1 MALER
6 RPASPGPLSL
16 VLAATVTRDN
26 LEAMKP
32 PREEGEADHAMSDED
47 RPLLHTELLLDGCIK
62 LDGKPGHLKSL
73 NIFVEDDDD
82 VSQSRP
88 GSPQR
93 TISVTM
99 CDKESRRSC
108 GEGMRSDLRNDDGR
122 EVGPGRQKLLRQK
135 SNVVMDKLFNIH
147 NYQIRLSGKQPQ
159 GLAAALTDARPEI
172 LPALKEPKGLK
183 AVLYLGNLSDQETVG
198 GKGRILGFRADE
210 DGRGD
215 TSSTSMGRGG
225 LPDQEQTSPFQQHG
239 GSEVLDVCSYEYD
252 SGDKSYPDDNYS
264 YGKDRN
270 HVHSKDI
277 ASPRNQVSE
286 NTDDNLRILE
296 TLPTDLVSSLVGTQS
311 KIFTAS
317 ECEESER
324 EEEPYRQA
332 YSKKTARNS
341 QEDFPMD
348 EILGSSRTDPRR
360 NFTRQDKSSKSE
372 GRIRRPGP
380 SCKESKLSEKS
391 LRTFHDH
398 VEELEGADEG
408 PKSPRGSKHLSR
420 NMGVGTSSSCSTS
433 AARAHD
439 SNHNGRSRSR
449 SRKKNPKRVLEGTSE
464 EQEVHHECIL
474 PPSHSEKG
482 KDLQHRPRKM
492 TKGHES
498 LRFAPLDLSVDG
510 DRSRRST
517 HNANSYTDSHQE
529 RGSRDRMDMLN
540 SKAKETGEKMLSI
553 SKLLENMS
561 SVTQQMLNNS
571 PQPWSR
577 ESHTN
582 QAWNQQTSRDFQV
595 VAGSISRQPQQIQ
608 TTDTNCHF
616 ARNMHPSQLLN
627 EGASQANETPFDS
640 SHQAHFLDGRPPEQP
655 STADNL
661 QSQIIISAS
670 RMIYDSVADIR
681 SLVIQVHA
689 SLRGAADF
697 EKQFDVVDN
706 RLSPQ
711 LINQATHRSSKQL
724 ADGGPSQMSMPDS
737 HFQQLSP
744 MRDHQSRLLG
754 SPLSHPG
761 LQRDGSILLGTMN
774 KRYSRMHHGED
785 SFQHPEGM
793 SRKVQKPSGPYG
805 MGDSRPSLNTR
816 PSQVGSQDKDMEL
829 FDTMSNRAS
838 QLAVAQQQSLN
849 LSKLKVPQKYK
860 GNENSQQ
867 TLPRN
872 GRQSQIQTDRS
883 AQLNLEGTHMQQPD
897 PLSNRSSR
905 VNVQAVDSRMFGSPS
920 IRQPQLG
927 EGHWSQLN
935 NQREVVSQVNN
946 QGSQH
951 FQVLENRTL
960 GSMNMRQSQSPSRLG
975 TLDTR
980 AFDSLDASRPLQ
992 LDPQGTE
999 LLVAAMNARRS
1010 QGRVNIGPSQKY
1022 MQGSK
1027 SQKVDNRNKRS
1038 SQNVNMRVSQ
1048 GNPQDGNLP
1057 QFKDMKV
1064 PVRPVQLL
1072 NTRISQ
1078 MNLTKTDPQGSD
1090 GRASQL
1096 QMMNM
1101 QPSELLDSRLS
1112 HSNMRADH
1120 QIASANLNLQARTSQ
1135 HFADMKR
1142 RPSQLPSQMISQMNM
1157 PENNLRESDER
1168 PSQLWNNRPSQT
1180 MSIGSPQLLN
1190 ARPTYSNILDD
1201 QQMNLPGN
1209 GLQEFDGQ
1217 SAQLLNTRSSP
1228 MMNARS
1234 SQLLNGRSSLS
1245 NMLGGQ
1251 QIDTLDSNPQY
1262 VSLQQFEDI
1271 NIPRSSQ
1278 VLNTRISHMNLP
1290 ESGPRKLDGRLSQ
1303 GFSNRPSQM
1312 MDMRSSQL
1320 FDSRTPTSNIM
1331 PNDQQVDILDP
1342 LASQLVNTGSS
1353 QFHMQNND
1361 VQHFDSMEHR
1371 NSGFLEALPS
1381 QGGIQEDHFQQYD
1394 SSMEQPSQLLD
1405 HGSGRPS
1412 QAEMFYDGLQDQY
1425 DQENSRPSLFESS
1438 RPSQMSNTQQSQ
1450 VHDQQISQADM
1461 ELSDELQQ
1469 YGPSTIEF
1477 QISLT
1482 GPPQATHIQEGGE
1495 FQQYNPSSTRQTQL
1509 WNGRQSEVVIRDDG
1523 SQQYNPRQSQLA
1535 NTRLSESYRQG
1546 DNQQLY
1552 DGTNPTSNS
1561 FMNTIPSQTDMRP
1574 SQILYERPS
1583 QIALQGDT
1591 SEQFDVMDPRHSQLI
1606 NTRSSQSGVPYDDT
1620 EQFDPM
1626 NSRDSQLL
1634 DLRASQMPMQSDD
1647 FQQFDPMNPRQ
1658 SQVLNA
1664 RLSQIGMQDE
1674 NFKQFKSVSPRQS
1687 QGFNARS
1694 SQVEYEMQ
1702 DENSQQFDPM
1712 DRRQSHVLNPRQS
1725 LQVDMQDGN
1734 FQQFEPISPR
1744 KSQAFN
1750 ARPSQVDYEMQDE
1763 NFQQSDY
1770 MNNQPS
1776 QLLSI
1781 RPSQVEFQ
1789 DANTQDFD
1797 PSRQSQYFDPEPSQR
1812 ASTSQP
1818 EANLEPKNC
1827 ENCLEYDHEAVNCP
1841 TQECLNCR
1849 EPGHYARFCIE
1860 ANAAADPNAEYEID
1874 PTMHQEEDMP
1884 QEYDTGDYNIDSENT
1899 AQMQR
1904 NRNLAMMVLQQS
1916 TDNKPWYPDAKFQQP
1931 AYQPVPYDMIKQ
1943 FGFLQVE
1950 NLRRS
1955 LAQTVSNMLQE
1966 VKELEARS
1974 QQSSVTQ
1981 LEKPR
1986 TSQSEGISRN
1996 PRLAKAD
2003 KPHQSCSS
2011 GGGGVRM
2018 AYESEDR
2025 TFQINQEKLR
2035 HEGTSPQLGTGRSSK
2050 LVEDHSWE
2058 EDLRKSRISQWLINL
2073 PTQYESVGA
2082 NKYFHSQD
2090 ELEQYAQAS
2099 ELYISP

>member
-6 RPASPGPLSL
+6 RSASPGPLSL
-16 VLAATVTRDN
+16 VLAATVTQDN

-32 PREEGEADHAMSDED
+32 PREGEGEADHAISDED
-47 RPLLHTELLLDGCIK
+47 RPLLHTELRLDGCIK
-62 LDGKPGHLKSL
+62 PDGKPGHLKSL
-73 NIFVEDDDD
+73 NIVVEDDDD
-82 VSQSRP
+82 VSQSKP

-108 GEGMRSDLRNDDGR
+108 VEGRRSDLIMRNDDGS
-122 EVGPGRQKLLRQK
+122 EVGSGRQKLLRQK
-135 SNVVMDKLFNIH
+135 SNVVKDKPFNVH

-183 AVLYLGNLSDQETVG
+183 AILYLDNLPDQEMLG

-215 TSSTSMGRGG
+215 TGSTSMGRCG
-225 LPDQEQTSPFQQHG
+225 LPDQEQTSLFSHRG

-252 SGDKSYPDDNYS
+252 SEDKSYPDDNYS

-270 HVHSKDI
+270 QLHPKDI

-286 NTDDNLRILE
+286 NTDDNLNILE

-311 KIFTAS
+311 KRFTAS
-317 ECEESER
+317 ECGESER
-324 EEEPYRQA
+324 EDEPYRQA
-332 YSKKTARNS
+332 YAKKTARNS
-341 QEDFPMD
+341 QEDFPID
-348 EILGSSRTDPRR
+348 EILRSSRTDPRR
-360 NFTRQDKSSKSE
+360 SLTRQDKSSKSE
-372 GRIRRPGP
+372 GRIRRPVP
-380 SCKESKLSEKS
+380 SCKESKSSEKS
-391 LRTFHDH
+391 LRTFHDP
-398 VEELEGADEG
+398 VEELEGAADEG
-408 PKSPRGSKHLSR
+408 PKSPRGSKQLSR
-420 NMGVGTSSSCSTS
+420 NMGTVGTSSSCSTS

-439 SNHNGRSRSR
+439 SNHDGRSRSR
-449 SRKKNPKRVLEGTSE
+449 SRRKNPKRVLEGTSE
-464 EQEVHHECIL
+464 EQEVHHEGIL

-482 KDLQHRPRKM
+482 KDSQHRPRKM
-492 TKGHES
+492 EKGLES
-498 LRFAPLDLSVDG
+498 LRFAPLDTCVDG

-517 HNANSYTDSHQE
+517 HSANSYIDSHQE
-529 RGSRDRMDMLN
+529 RGSRDRMDMQN
-540 SKAKETGEKMLSI
+540 NKAKETEEKMLSI

-571 PQPWSR
+571 PQPWSG

-582 QAWNQQTSRDFQV
+582 QAWNQQTSRDFQIA
-595 VAGSISRQPQQIQ
+595 AGSMSRQPQQIQ
-608 TTDTNCHF
+608 TPDTNWHF
-616 ARNMHPSQLLN
+616 ARNMHPSQLLH
-627 EGASQANETPFDS
+627 EGASQANETPFHS

-661 QSQIIISAS
+661 QSQ
-670 RMIYDSVADIR
+670 
-681 SLVIQVHA
+681 VHA

-697 EKQFDVVDN
+697 EKQFDVVNN

-711 LINQATHRSSKQL
+711 LINQATYRSSKQL
-724 ADGGPSQMSMPDS
+724 ANGGPSQMNMPES

-754 SPLSHPG
+754 SPPSHPG
-761 LQRDGSILLGTMN
+761 LQRDSSILLGTMN

-793 SRKVQKPSGPYG
+793 SRKVQKPSRPYG

-849 LSKLKVPQKYK
+849 LSKLKVHQKNK
-860 GNENSQQ
+860 RNENSQQ
-867 TLPRN
+867 TLSRN
-872 GRQSQIQTDRS
+872 GRQSQKQTHRS

-897 PLSNRSSR
+897 PLSNRSAR

-920 IRQPQLG
+920 ITQPQLG

-935 NQREVVSQVNN
+935 NQREADSEVNN

-960 GSMNMRQSQSPSRLG
+960 GSMNMRQSLSPSRLG
-975 TLDTR
+975 TLGTR
-980 AFDSLDASRPLQ
+980 ESSSLDASRLSQ

-1010 QGRVNIGPSQKY
+1010 QGRVNVGRSQKY
-1022 MQGSK
+1022 RQGSK
-1027 SQKVDNRNKRS
+1027 SQQVDNRNKRS

-1112 HSNMRADH
+1112 QSNMPADH
-1120 QIASANLNLQARTSQ
+1120 QIASANLNLQARTSR
-1135 HFADMKR
+1135 HFEDTKR
-1142 RPSQLPSQMISQMNM
+1142 RPSQLPSQMISEMNL
-1157 PENNLRESDER
+1157 PENNLKESDGP

-1180 MSIGSPQLLN
+1180 MRIGSPQLLN
-1190 ARPTYSNILDD
+1190 ARPTYSDILD
-1201 QQMNLPGN
+1201 
-1209 GLQEFDGQ
+1209 
-1217 SAQLLNTRSSP
+1217 
-1228 MMNARS
+1228 
-1234 SQLLNGRSSLS
+1234 
-1245 NMLGGQ
+1245 
-1251 QIDTLDSNPQY
+1251 
-1262 VSLQQFEDI
+1262 
-1271 NIPRSSQ
+1271 
-1278 VLNTRISHMNLP
+1278 
-1290 ESGPRKLDGRLSQ
+1290 
-1303 GFSNRPSQM
+1303 
-1312 MDMRSSQL
+1312 
-1320 FDSRTPTSNIM
+1320 
-1331 PNDQQVDILDP
+1331 DQQVDILDP
-1342 LASQLVNTGSS
+1342 LASQLVNTRSS
-1353 QFHMQNND
+1353 QFHMQNDD
-1361 VQHFDSMEHR
+1361 VQQFDTMEQR
-1371 NSGFLEALPS
+1371 DSGFLEALPS
-1381 QGGIQEDHFQQYD
+1381 QGGIQEDHLQQYD
-1394 SSMEQPSQLLD
+1394 SSMERPSQLLD

-1425 DQENSRPSLFESS
+1425 DQENSQSSQFESF
-1438 RPSQMSNTQQSQ
+1438 RPSQMDNTQQSQ
-1450 VHDQQISQADM
+1450 VLDQRISQGDM
-1461 ELSDELQQ
+1461 EPSDDLQQ
-1469 YGPSTIEF
+1469 YGQSTLEF

-1482 GPPQATHIQEGGE
+1482 GPPHASPIQEGGE

-1509 WNGRQSEVVIRDDG
+1509 WNGRQSEVVTQEDDG

-1535 NTRLSESYRQG
+1535 NTRLSESYGQG
-1546 DNQQLY
+1546 DDQQLY
-1552 DGTNPTSNS
+1552 NGTSPTSNS
-1561 FMNTIPSQTDMRP
+1561 FMNTIPSQIDMRP

-1583 QIALQGDT
+1583 QMALQGDT
-1591 SEQFDVMDPRHSQLI
+1591 SEQFDAMDPRHSQFI
-1606 NTRSSQSGVPYDDT
+1606 NTRPSQSGVPYDGT

-1634 DLRASQMPMQSDD
+1634 DLRASQMPMQGDD
-1647 FQQFDPMNPRQ
+1647 FQQFDPMNLRQ

-1664 RLSQIGMQDE
+1664 RLSEIGMQNE
-1674 NFKQFKSVSPRQS
+1674 NFQQFKSVSPRQS
-1687 QGFNARS
+1687 QGLNARS

-1725 LQVDMQDGN
+1725 SQVDKQDGN

-1744 KSQAFN
+1744 RSQAFN

-1763 NFQQSDY
+1763 NSQQSDY

-1789 DANTQDFD
+1789 YANTQDFD
-1797 PSRQSQYFDPEPSQR
+1797 PSRQSQYFVPEPSQR

-1818 EANLEPKNC
+1818 EANLEPRNC

-1841 TQECLNCR
+1841 TQECLNCG

-1860 ANAAADPNAEYEID
+1860 ANAAEDPNAEYEID
-1874 PTMHQEEDMP
+1874 PAMHQEEDMP
-1884 QEYDTGDYNIDSENT
+1884 QEYDTRDYNIDSENT
-1899 AQMQR
+1899 AQ
-1904 NRNLAMMVLQQS
+1904 VGESEQQMLETYGS
-1916 TDNKPWYPDAKFQQP
+1916 LDDNENFQTEALDAKLQQP

-1974 QQSSVTQ
+1974 QQSSVMQ
-1981 LEKPR
+1981 LEKPQ
-1986 TSQSEGISRN
+1986 TSQSGGISRN

-2011 GGGGVRM
+2011 GGCGVRM
-2018 AYESEDR
+2018 TYQSEDR

-2035 HEGTSPQLGTGRSSK
+2035 HEATSPQLGTGRSSK